1 MARQF
6 RIGFDARLAGQKHAG
21 IGRYIEELLR
31 ALVRESGKEVQWVV
45 FTFDAEQL
53 PWLEKF
59 TNIERRVVAI
69 RHYTVKE
76 QLLLGQIFAKEKLD
90 LLHVPHFN
98 VPLFY
103 PGEFVVTIHDLL
115 WHRQRDAHAT
125 TLSPWMYRV
134 KIQGYKY
141 VTQQA
146 VHRATTIFVP
156 SQTVADEIAALIPHR
171 APVVVTKEGMSDAYL
186 TAEPVGKQ
194 KRSSQK
200 KERAP
205 YCVYTGSLYP
215 HKNVERVLLALQQLQ
230 HLQLKLVSSR
240 NVFTD
245 DVLQRA
251 EALGVSQQVQW
262 MGYQSDKEL
271 IELYHGAV
279 ALVQPSLSEGF
290 GLTGLE
296 AMAVGCPVVASD
308 TPIFHE
314 IYQEHVQYFDPKST
328 EDIVEKLQLLMSR
341 PPSQSFL
348 AAAQKHAQSFTWEKT
363 AKLVWEKYQALL
375 SNRA

>member
-21 IGRYIEELLR
+21 IGRYSEELLR
-31 ALVRESGKEVQWVV
+31 ALVQESGSEVQWVV
-45 FTFDAEQL
+45 FTFEAEQL
-53 PWLEKF
+53 PWLEQF
-59 TNIERRVVAI
+59 SHIQRRVVPI

-76 QLLLGQIFAKEKLD
+76 QLLLGQIFAKEELD

-103 PGEFVVTIHDLL
+103 PGRFVVTIHDLL
-115 WHRQRDAHAT
+115 WHRQRDARAT

-134 KIQGYKY
+134 KIQGYKF

-146 VHRATTIFVP
+146 VRRSAAIFVP
-156 SQTVADEIAALIPHR
+156 SQTVADEIGALIPHQV
-171 APVVVTKEGMSDAYL
+171 PVVVTKEGLSQTYL
-186 TAEPVGKQ
+186 QAEPVGKR
-194 KRSSQK
+194 KRADRK

-215 HKNVERVLLALQQLQ
+215 HKNVVQVLQALQQLPDW
-230 HLQLKLVSSR
+230 QLKLVSSR

-245 DVLQRA
+245 DILQQA
-251 EALGVSQQVQW
+251 ETLGVSEQVQW
-262 MGYQSDKEL
+262 LGYQSDEDL
-271 IELYHGAV
+271 IRLYQEAV
-279 ALVQPSLSEGF
+279 ALIQPSLSEGF

-296 AMAVGCPVVASD
+296 AMATGCPVIASD

-314 IYQEHVQYFDPKST
+314 IYKDHVEYFDPQSSNQLAETMKR
-328 EDIVEKLQLLMSR
+328 LQSAPR
-341 PPSQSFL
+341 SEQSL
-348 AAAQKHAQSFTWEKT
+348 QTAQKYAQSYTWEKT
-363 AKLVWEKYQALL
+363 AKIVWKKYQTLL
-375 SNRA
+375 SSLA

>member
-21 IGRYIEELLR
+21 IGRYSEELLR
-31 ALVRESGKEVQWVV
+31 ALVQESGKEVHWIV

-53 PWLEKF
+53 PWLEQHA
-59 TNIERRVVAI
+59 NIERRVVAI

-103 PGEFVVTIHDLL
+103 PGKFVVTIHDLL
-115 WHRQRDAHAT
+115 WHRQRDARAT
-125 TLSPWMYRV
+125 TLSPWMYTV

-146 VHRATTIFVP
+146 VRRASTVFVP
-156 SQTVADEIAALIPHR
+156 SQTVADEISALIPHQ
-171 APVVVTKEGMSDAYL
+171 APLVVTKEGMSAAYL
-186 TAEPVGKQ
+186 SAEPVGKQ
-194 KRSSQK
+194 KRSAQK
-200 KERAP
+200 KEPAP

-215 HKNVERVLLALQQLQ
+215 HKNVERVLLSLQQLPN
-230 HLQLKLVSSR
+230 LQLKLVSSR

-245 DVLQRA
+245 EVLQRA
-251 EALGVSQQVQW
+251 EALGVSEQVQW
-262 MGYQSDKEL
+262 LGYQSDEDL
-271 IELYHGAV
+271 ITLYHGAV

-296 AMAVGCPVVASD
+296 AMAVGCPVMASD
-308 TPIFHE
+308 TEIFHE
-314 IYQEHVQYFDPKST
+314 IYQDHVQYFDPNSA
-328 EDIVEKLQLLMSR
+328 EELAEKLQLLQSK
-341 PPSQSFL
+341 PPSLQFL
-348 AAAQKHAQSFTWEKT
+348 TAAQKHAQSFTWEKT
-363 AKLVWEKYQALL
+363 AKIVWKKYQALL
-375 SNRA
+375 SSRA